1 MTFTVDKKWKISF
14 YCGLL
19 FIVFSSDLLYRNIS
33 EFLNIPF
40 NGCPTYLQML
50 INSVLFGLTLRL
62 FMKGN
67 YDDLDKWRYTY
78 YTWFMFIF
86 LNNPLTY
93 NLVDGFLHNYI
104 DVANG
109 NCPTQLGVYV
119 HAIVFII
126 MLRFSMNL
134 ENKKE
139 KKYD

>member
-1 MTFTVDKKWKISF
+1 
-14 YCGLL
+14 
-19 FIVFSSDLLYRNIS
+19 
-33 EFLNIPF
+33 
-40 NGCPTYLQML
+40 
-50 INSVLFGLTLRL
+50 
-62 FMKGN
+62 MKGN
-67 YDDLDKWRYTY
+67 YDNLDKWRYTY

-139 KKYD
+139 NKSD

>member
-1 MTFTVDKKWKISF
+1 MSCIDKKWKISF

-19 FIVFSSDLLYRNIS
+19 FIVFSSDLLYRNVS
-33 EFLNIPF
+33 EFLKIPF
-40 NGCPTYLQML
+40 DGCPTYLQML
-50 INSVLFGLTLRL
+50 INSALFGLTLRL

-67 YDDLDKWRYTY
+67 YDNLDKWRYTY

-139 KKYD
+139 NKSD